1 MASLAE
7 IIPAESDLRRRL
19 TYLMA
24 FRVLL
29 ITLVMGATT
38 LLYWLDDAD
47 LGETNSLVLYGIIAG
62 TYLLTL
68 VYATLLKHTSDYF
81 RLANYQVV
89 GDLII
94 ASVMMHATGG
104 VLSAYTFFFPL
115 AIIGSAV
122 VLKRRGA
129 VIVAISATALFV
141 GVSYLGWIEILPT
154 LAGQRILPSDP
165 DSIQFGRA
173 MALNVA
179 AIAGV
184 GAMAVQLATQL
195 QKSSASVEE
204 HRSVA
209 ADLLASH
216 ENIIRCLSSGL
227 ITVDA
232 DSHVINAN
240 DAAME
245 ILGRQASDNFGDSL
259 EDLSPQLAAL
269 VANSPIDQDAVHGEV
284 THLKDNGAKR
294 ILGVSHSPL
303 LDHNGNTVGRIVN
316 FQDLTEVR
324 ALEEKIK
331 RAERLTVVGTLA
343 AGIAHEIRNPLA
355 SISGSIELLSTSPQ
369 ADEESAALMEIVT
382 REVKRLNAMITDL
395 LAYSNPRTPNMMQ
408 IDLRVLIRE
417 TLRVF
422 EQDPEFGEVTA
433 TFEGDTDT
441 QSLPL
446 EADPEL
452 LRQTIWNML
461 RNGAEAAM
469 KGGKEVTVSAEA
481 SGEHALIRFRDS
493 GPGIAQ
499 EYVAKVFDPFFT
511 TKAGGTGLGLAMV
524 HGTVTDHGGSI
535 SVDTEIGKG
544 TTFELRLP
552 YHQAHDS

>member
-1 MASLAE
+1 MAGLGDPG
-7 IIPAESDLRRRL
+7 PAESDLRRRL
-19 TYLMA
+19 TYLML

-29 ITLVMGATT
+29 ISLVLGATT
-38 LLYWLDDAD
+38 LLYWLDDAE
-47 LGETNSLVLYGIIAG
+47 LGETNSKVLYGIIVS
-62 TYLLTL
+62 TYVLTL
-68 VYATLLKHTSDYF
+68 IYAKLLKDTREHN
-81 RLANYQVV
+81 RLATWQVI
-89 GDLII
+89 GDLVI
-94 ASVMMHATGG
+94 ATVLMHATGG

-129 VIVAISATALFV
+129 VIVAMASTVLFAI
-141 GVSYLGWIEILPT
+141 VSYLGWIDVLPT
-154 LAGQRILPSDP
+154 FAGQRILPTDP
-165 DSIQFGRA
+165 NSIEFGRA

-179 AIAGV
+179 AIVGV
-184 GAMAVQLATQL
+184 GTMAVQLASQL

-209 ADLLASH
+209 ADILASH
-216 ENIIRCLSSGL
+216 ENIIRCLTSGL

-232 DSHVINAN
+232 NSKVINAN
-240 DAAME
+240 AAAME
-245 ILGRQASDNFGDSL
+245 ILGREAKANLGGSL
-259 EDLSPQLAAL
+259 NDLSAELAAL
-269 VANSPIDQDAVHGEV
+269 VAGSPTDKEAIQGEV
-284 THLKDNGAKR
+284 VHVNESGAKR
-294 ILGVSHSPL
+294 ILGVSLSPL
-303 LDHNGNTVGRIVN
+303 VDHSANIVGRIVN

-331 RAERLTVVGTLA
+331 RAERLTVIGTLA

-355 SISGSIELLSTSPQ
+355 SISGSIELLSSSPQ
-369 ADEESAALMEIVT
+369 ADEESTTLMEIVT

-395 LAYSNPRTPNMMQ
+395 LAYANPRSPNMME

-422 EQDPEFGEVTA
+422 EHDTEFSEVSA
-433 TFEGDTDT
+433 TFDGDTESK
-441 QSLPL
+441 SLSL

-452 LRQTIWNML
+452 LRQAIWNML

-469 KGGKEVTVSAEA
+469 QGGKEVWVTAE
-481 SGEHALIRFRDS
+481 GKEEHALIRFRDS
-493 GPGIAQ
+493 GPGIAE

-511 TKAGGTGLGLAMV
+511 TKARGTGLGLAMV
-524 HGTVTDHGGSI
+524 HGTVTDHGGTITVESE
-535 SVDTEIGKG
+535 TGKG

-552 YHQAHDS
+552 YYQAHDS